1 MDHLVS
7 QVKEFLKENA
17 SWRKDSD
24 LLMIPPTAEE
34 VMAEF
39 PEMAWET
46 DLTGLEC
53 CRIPHYPVEYQFDVT
68 PLALYVKM
76 RHSGQSH
83 AMPAMCATQ
92 KAPKAMS
99 DRELF
104 SGIGRLDQQY
114 EPRYIEEIV
123 YNARVH
129 GYNPNPNDMYMQN
142 LARFPGDPEA
152 FVPPTGGRGHI
163 KKVCED
169 RGLPCEGA
177 VNVKGGEPRPPEPVR
192 LAADLAEDIVKKR
205 IQRNPDL
212 AKVPRKDLTQQV
224 IEDHGAKK

>member
-1 MDHLVS
+1 MKMKAVES
-7 QVKEFLKENA
+7 FLRDNPEW
-17 SWRKDSD
+17 SDECD
-24 LLMIPPTAEE
+24 LLVAPPTADE
-34 VMAEF
+34 VLEKY
-39 PEMAWET
+39 PEAAFEL
-46 DLTGLEC
+46 DLLRLEC
-53 CRIPHYPVEYQFDVT
+53 CFLPQGPVESTVRVT
-68 PLALYVKM
+68 PLALYVRM
-76 RHSGQSH
+76 RNEGQTHSM
-83 AMPAMCATQ
+83 AAMCATQ

-123 YNARVH
+123 YNARVN

-177 VNVKGGEPRPPEPVR
+177 VNVKGRDPKPPEPTR
-192 LAADLAEDIVKKR
+192 LAADLAEGIVKKR

-212 AKVPRKDLTQQV
+212 AKVLRKDLTQQV